1 MLDGARAD
9 AGEGFPE
16 ADGMVVTCCTEND
29 RHTRTQLASDWAI
42 DTMLTTPFVAPHIG
56 MLRLG
61 LVVRF
66 PSNEVL
72 EAKDTIMQAPALIDI
87 SVFLNAYSL

>member
-29 RHTRTQLASDWAI
+29 RHTRTQLASDRTI
-42 DTMLTTPFVAPHIG
+42 DTMLTTPFIAPHIG

-61 LVVRF
+61 LVRF
-66 PSNEVL
+66 LSNEVL
-72 EAKDTIMQAPALIDI
+72 RLKMRLCRPR
-87 SVFLNAYSL
+87 VNR